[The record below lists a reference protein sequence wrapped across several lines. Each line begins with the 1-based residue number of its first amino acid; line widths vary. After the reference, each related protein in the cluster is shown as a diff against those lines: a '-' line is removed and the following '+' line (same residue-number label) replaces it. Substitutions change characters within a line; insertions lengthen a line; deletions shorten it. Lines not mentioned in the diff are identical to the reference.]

1 MSRKKRKNKSNYYF
15 TQVHEDAIVKYAESK
30 DQKEREK
37 LYSELIAPALS
48 KLVDKIVITYKF
60 TNLPN
65 VDSLKEDCKNWL
77 TTILDKYD
85 QDRGFKAFSYYS
97 VITKNWFIHKVKKHS
112 IKLRRE
118 VNYDDMS
125 KKVESEQVS
134 TQNDYLLIRDEKER
148 WQDFF
153 ERLESWG
160 EEEMKPNERKVYEA
174 ICVLFDNRENIEI
187 FNKKAVYLYF
197 REITGLST
205 KQIVNSLQKFRDNY
219 KDWKFDWNNA

>member
-112 IKLRRE
+112 TKLRRE

-125 KKVESEQVS
+125 KKVESEQAS

-160 EEEMKPNERKVYEA
+160 KEEMKPNERKVYEA